1 MGGCWS
7 SLLGSELGEL
17 ESWLNQL
24 SGLITH
30 DSVSSL
36 DDSLDDEDVFS
47 LGTMST
53 SHLVVHLRHGSA
65 KSIVSVLLV
74 HVNNIS
80 SCSILK
86 YDSVVLH
93 GIGLLLEDLGNGND
107 LSLDLSNL
115 VLSLHLI
122 PELGSSENDVLGKD
136 SNSIAC
142 WLWGSF
148 TWELSSDNPKLLD
161 LYQI

>member
-17 ESWLNQL
+17 ESWLNEL

-53 SHLVVHLRHGSA
+53 SHLVVHLGHGSA

-74 HVNNIS
+74 HVDDTGS
-80 SCSILK
+80 RKILE
-86 YDSVVLH
+86 YDSVVLNCIH
-93 GIGLLLEDLGNGND
+93 FALEDLADRHD
-107 LSLDLSNL
+107 LTLTLSDL
-115 VLSLHLI
+115 VLTLHFV
-122 PELGSSENDVLGKD
+122 PELGSSNDGVLCKN
-136 SNSIAC
+136 SNSIAS
-142 WLWGSF
+142 WVLVSFRWGFSANNPV
-148 TWELSSDNPKLLD
+148 LSHLD
-161 LYQI
+161 E